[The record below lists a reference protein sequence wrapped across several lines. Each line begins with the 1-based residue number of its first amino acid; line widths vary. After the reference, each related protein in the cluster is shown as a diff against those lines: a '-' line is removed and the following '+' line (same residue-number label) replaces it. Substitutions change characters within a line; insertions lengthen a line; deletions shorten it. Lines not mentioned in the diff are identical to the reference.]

1 MAQRVQ
7 TSTSMPLRT
16 IDKGDSSLLSASTG
30 CVVYMRHVQECKQWK
45 VQGTCGNAEDC
56 LYAHPALGS
65 RNGVCDWYK
74 LGYCPLGPDCK
85 RKHIRRKPCMC
96 YLTGFCPY
104 GLDCKDAHLQFLVPP
119 KAPPVIPMTAA

>member
-1 MAQRVQ
+1 MARRAGDQSTSSQTLRIIHSPLTASCARNTASTSLSAAQYASRFAKAAPVPMAQRVQ

-65 RNGVCDWYK
+65 RKVSA
-74 LGYCPLGPDCK
+74 
-85 RKHIRRKPCMC
+85 
-96 YLTGFCPY
+96 TG
-104 GLDCKDAHLQFLVPP
+104 
-119 KAPPVIPMTAA
+119 TN